1 MMKSTFPSTSVC
13 TCIRTGCE
21 SVRHS
26 LEILIV
32 KSAVFISSKSWIDI
46 HFSVMMDG
54 QRGWSPFQAKVEGGI
69 EDGVINTSSE
79 VISAPLHINRQ
90 TALIQYQAKSSLGR
104 GR

>member
-13 TCIRTGCE
+13 TYIRTGYE

-26 LEILIV
+26 PEILIV

-46 HFSVMMDG
+46 HFSVIMDG

-69 EDGVINTSSE
+69 EGGVINTSSM
-79 VISAPLHINRQ
+79 VYHGPHHDR
-90 TALIQYQAKSSLGR
+90 
-104 GR
+104 